1 MKLKQANIKKLIV
14 SWTMTTFIFNFLF
27 FPAPILAQEEQEA
40 NLDVFLPKIKKEE
53 LPQFI
58 NKLPQSPNKAYEV
71 VYSKTMPVTAYNTG
85 DVNQCWGDPC
95 ISANGENICMALE
108 MGYKR
113 CAANFVPLG
122 TRLNVE
128 GFGQCVVTDRMNSRY
143 HYRVD
148 IAMKKDEYKEARE
161 FGLKRLKIE
170 VLK

>member
-1 MKLKQANIKKLIV
+1 MKLVDVKKLIV
-14 SWTMTTFIFNFLF
+14 SWTMTSFVFNFLF
-27 FPAPILAQEEQEA
+27 FPAPILAKDEPKA
-40 NLDVFLPKIKKEE
+40 HLDVFLPRIQKEE
-53 LPQFI
+53 APIFI
-58 NKLPQSPNKAYEV
+58 GKLPINPNKSYEV
-71 VYSKTMPVTAYNTG
+71 VYSMTMPVTAYNTG

-95 ISANGENICMALE
+95 VSANGEDICMALE
-108 MGYKR
+108 KGYKR

-148 IAMKKDEYKEARE
+148 IAMKKNEYKEARK

-170 VLK
+170 VLR